1 MEYSRYNFWQ
11 VLVNAGEFH
20 YCSPSCQRYEHASL
34 FWGEA
39 VGREGSDFCSF
50 HMLESFFNGVHM
62 KHDEVLPSPVAY
74 KEYFS
79 INILT
84 LQHVAVN
91 K

>member
-1 MEYSRYNFWQ
+1 MQVNFITARPPVSDMNMHLYSEVKQ
-11 VLVNAGEFH
+11 SVGE
-20 YCSPSCQRYEHASL
+20 
-34 FWGEA
+34 
-39 VGREGSDFCSF
+39 VSDFCSF